1 MNVKKLTIASTL
13 TAIAVACSS
22 IYIPLGV
29 AKVFPIQHFV
39 NVVAAVVL
47 GPGYAVLTA
56 LSVSL
61 IRNILGTG
69 SILAFPGS
77 MIGALL
83 GSLLYLKTRHLA
95 GAICGEVVGT
105 GIIGA
110 LVAWGMA
117 SVLLSSKAGALLF
130 VVPFGLSSL
139 VGALLGA
146 MGLTIIFKS
155 GMIRSL
161 IMKNKEMER

>member
-13 TAIAVACSS
+13 TAIAVVCSS

-29 AKVFPIQHFV
+29 TKVFPIQHFV

-47 GPGYAVLTA
+47 GPGYALMMA
-56 LSVSL
+56 LSVAL
-61 IRNILGTG
+61 IRNMLGTG

-77 MIGALL
+77 VFGALV
-83 GSLLYLKTRHLA
+83 SSVLYLKTRHLA

-110 LVAWGMA
+110 LVAWILA
-117 SVLLSSKAGALLF
+117 STLLQSQAGAWLF
-130 VVPFGLSSL
+130 VGTFGLSSL
-139 VGALLGA
+139 AGA
-146 MGLTIIFKS
+146 MLGVLGLTAIFKS
-155 GMIRSL
+155 GTIRNL
-161 IMKNKEMER
+161 IMNNKEMER